1 MVGPAIARLVVHEDT
16 RTDGFAAE
24 IMAPLASEAFTDLD
38 APVARL
44 TTPNCPI
51 PYNVGMMD
59 AVLPSIQEIQA
70 AMQDLLDF

>member
-1 MVGPAIARLVVHEDT
+1 
-16 RTDGFAAE
+16 
-24 IMAPLASEAFTDLD
+24 MAPLASEAFTDLD

-44 TTPNCPI
+44 TAPDCPI

-59 AVLPSIQEIQA
+59 AVPPSVQEIQA